1 MASPDDLIQAL
12 ESPSSPANVL
22 ALAILQKASASPQ
35 EVTMLS
41 AYVPLV
47 KALIH
52 RWLSSPRVEVGQG
65 ANKVLG
71 DLLDVDCPLP
81 PPPPPPPTAPGENS
95 PPIIS
100 RRKAPGNGS
109 LWKLLFQDKEIYTY
123 ILELC
128 SGRHPETAHPRQ
140 LSLAQ
145 GRLLRLLP
153 RLAAL
158 DFRAVS
164 HSHITPPTP
173 VHLTNGNQQNGDSM
187 TPVPPVRN
195 PRPGDGLLQ
204 FAALCMV
211 QRSDQLMHLN
221 LIDFFEALVSLLRV
235 TEHTPLKVEVM
246 RSILRE
252 ATAGDEMLKK
262 ALLSLP
268 DRTVD
273 EEAEDLKKWIEEIM
287 PGETV
292 RLAIR

>member
-12 ESPSSPANVL
+12 ESPSPPANVL

-41 AYVPLV
+41 TYVPLV

-71 DLLDVDCPLP
+71 DLLDVDCPFP
-81 PPPPPPPTAPGENS
+81 PPPPPPSTAPGENP

-100 RRKAPGNGS
+100 IRKAPGNGS
-109 LWKLLFQDKEIYTY
+109 LWKLLFQDKEMYTY

-128 SGRHPETAHPRQ
+128 SGLHPETVHPRQ

-153 RLAAL
+153 RIAAL
-158 DFRAVS
+158 DFRTVS
-164 HSHITPPTP
+164 HSHITPPAP
-173 VHLTNGNQQNGDSM
+173 VHLTNGNQNGDLT

-235 TEHTPLKVEVM
+235 TDHTPLKVEVM

-252 ATAGDEMLKK
+252 ATAGDEILKK

-273 EEAEDLKKWIEEIM
+273 EEAEDLKRWIEEIM